1 MTVLSRMDPVGTY
14 PTTPVNET
22 CPVDISDMDAAVAP
36 ETDADAVAPTIGAI
50 YEDKIMLQEVAVDPS
65 LEEAFWIS

>member
-1 MTVLSRMDPVGTY
+1 MTVLSRIDPVGTY

-50 YEDKIMLQEVAVDPS
+50 YEDKIMLQEVAVVHR
-65 LEEAFWIS
+65 